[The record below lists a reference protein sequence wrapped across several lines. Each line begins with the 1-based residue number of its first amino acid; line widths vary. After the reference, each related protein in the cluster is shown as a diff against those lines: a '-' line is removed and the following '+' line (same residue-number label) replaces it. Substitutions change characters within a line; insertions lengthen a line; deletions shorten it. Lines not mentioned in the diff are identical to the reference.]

1 MLLAKGADPRAQD
14 KNGYMPHHD
23 AAAQGLM
30 KTLTALLERNRS
42 VVDEGV
48 LEGVTALH
56 MAASENNADVIKLLI
71 GYGADLTKQSY
82 IVSTLRPML
91 LCLGRCGIVQ
101 AMYTMLK
108 VALPLQVQGTNSAR
122 VRLCLHFV
130 EQCMFTI
137 METCLHVRSCS
148 SSTWQ

>member
-91 LCLGRCGIVQ
+91 LCLG
-101 AMYTMLK
+101 
-108 VALPLQVQGTNSAR
+108 
-122 VRLCLHFV
+122 
-130 EQCMFTI
+130 
-137 METCLHVRSCS
+137 
-148 SSTWQ
+148 